1 MQTTSSELA
10 VQRANHSLTASV
22 FMCFVFTST
31 ELQKGKSNVSVAL
44 TQIFST
50 NGQII
55 PCL

>member
-10 VQRANHSLTASV
+10 VQRANYSLTASV
-22 FMCFVFTST
+22 FVCFVFTST

-44 TQIFST
+44 TQIFLT